1 MIYLDTSALTKL
13 LVAEAE
19 TAELRTSLLAEGDR
33 DQYLVTSALSRVEL
47 LRAIAR
53 QGDPGLADRA
63 RFLLDGLDM
72 LPITDAVIAAAESI
86 GPAGLRWLD
95 AIHLA
100 SAAQIESEMTC
111 FVTYDHRLL
120 EGCRDVGF
128 ETQSPGAVK

>member
-19 TAELRTSLLAEGDR
+19 TAELRSWLLAQTRQDS
-33 DQYLVTSALSRVEL
+33 YMVTSALSRVEL

-53 QGDPGLADRA
+53 QDDPGLADRA

-72 LPITDAVIAAAESI
+72 LPVTDAVIAAAESI
-86 GPAGLRWLD
+86 GPAGLRSLD

-100 SAAQIESEMTC
+100 SAAQIESELTS